1 MSNQEKL
8 LPTLQQF
15 ERMWVALVGDT
26 IVASGASIQEVKQKA
41 EKLGL
46 KEYSFYFVPS
56 SSASLAPM
64 TRWG

>member
-1 MSNQEKL
+1 MRNQEKL
-8 LPTLQQF
+8 LQKLKPF
-15 ERMWVALVGDT
+15 ERMWVALRGDDV
-26 IVASGASIQEVKQKA
+26 VASGTSVKEVKQKA

-64 TRWG
+64 SRWG